1 MRYGFCFWLFL
12 GVWLWPLV
20 LVAQNRRVQAAQERV
35 EKARG
40 KVEARRLQVLQ
51 VDSTI
56 AQCELQLKAAVDSLG
71 LLTGEE
77 KRIQQLTF
85 ELEQGARK
93 QMSAATTNAQKD
105 SVRRDFAKGSRN
117 LDQLYAQL
125 DRRYNAF
132 RRAHDRAKQELA
144 RAKQRREKLAK
155 ELKVAEK
162 AMETAQENVKKT
174 EAQEASRQNA
184 AEERAQRKSAAASK
198 RNRKK

>member
-1 MRYGFCFWLFL
+1 M
-12 GVWLWPLV
+12 WLWPLV
-20 LVAQNRRVQAAQERV
+20 LVAQNRRVQAAQARE
-35 EKARG
+35 EKDRG
-40 KVEARRLQVLQ
+40 KVEDSRLQVLQ

-93 QMSAATTNAQKD
+93 QMNAATTNAQKD

-144 RAKQRREKLAK
+144 RAK

-162 AMETAQENVKKT
+162 AMEAAQENVKKT
-174 EAQEASRQNA
+174 EAQEASRQHA

>member
-1 MRYGFCFWLFL
+1 M
-12 GVWLWPLV
+12 
-20 LVAQNRRVQAAQERV
+20 

-93 QMSAATTNAQKD
+93 QMNAATTNAQKD

-162 AMETAQENVKKT
+162 AMEAAQENVKKT
-174 EAQEASRQNA
+174 EAQEASRQHA